1 MEIAM
6 KFQSNLL
13 AAAIVAA
20 SAALTSAAGA
30 APMRAPLAPDTP
42 AAEAVQF
49 RGGNWGSNHPLMT
62 GEGWNEQMRAWDAR
76 DGGQWGGAD
85 AREGRQWSGANAS
98 VDCRRLRSY
107 DRRSGT
113 YRGRDGRRHRCS

>member
-1 MEIAM
+1 M
-6 KFQSNLL
+6 KFHTNLL

-20 SAALTSAAGA
+20 SAALTSPAGA
-30 APMRAPLAPDTP
+30 APMRVPLVPDTP
-42 AAEAVQF
+42 AAETVQF

-62 GEGWNEQMRAWDAR
+62 GEGWNEQMRAWDV
-76 DGGQWGGAD
+76 
-85 AREGRQWSGANAS
+85 REGRQWGGANAS

>member
-6 KFQSNLL
+6 KFHSNLL

-20 SAALTSAAGA
+20 NAALTSPAGA

-42 AAEAVQF
+42 AAQTVQF

-76 DGGQWGGAD
+76 DGRQWG
-85 AREGRQWSGANAS
+85 SANAS

>member
-1 MEIAM
+1 M

-13 AAAIVAA
+13 AAAIAA
-20 SAALTSAAGA
+20 AIVALTSPAGA
-30 APMRAPLAPDTP
+30 APMRALLALDAP
-42 AAEAVQF
+42 AAETVQF

-76 DGGQWGGAD
+76 EGGQWG
-85 AREGRQWSGANAS
+85 GANAS

-107 DRRSGT
+107 DRRRGT

>member
-6 KFQSNLL
+6 KFHSNLL

-20 SAALTSAAGA
+20 RAALASAARA
-30 APMRAPLAPDTP
+30 APRRPTPPPDAP
-42 AAEAVQF
+42 AAQTVQF

-76 DGGQWGGAD
+76 
-85 AREGRQWSGANAS
+85 EGRQWGGANAS

>member
-1 MEIAM
+1 MA
-6 KFQSNLL
+6 FHSNLF

-20 SAALTSAAGA
+20 SAALTAPAGA
-30 APMRAPLAPDTP
+30 APIAPFGPEP
-42 AAEAVQF
+42 AAETVQF

-62 GEGWNEQMRAWDAR
+62 GEGWDEQMRAW
-76 DGGQWGGAD
+76 D

>member
-1 MEIAM
+1 M

-20 SAALTSAAGA
+20 SAALTSPAGA
-30 APMRAPLAPDTP
+30 APIAPLGSEP
-42 AAEAVQF
+42 AAVETVQF

-76 DGGQWGGAD
+76 
-85 AREGRQWSGANAS
+85 EGRQWSGANAS

-107 DRRSGT
+107 DRRRGT